1 MVDFVTFIF
10 KYLNTGE
17 ITPEKLFTNSY
28 VKEVYASEH
37 VFTATK
43 LLHVILYA
51 KYGKTDLYK
60 VMENQCQNLKMTQCN
75 ELIKLLQKFVEL
87 FNGTLGTW
95 KTDPVDFELK
105 DNAEPI
111 CSRPYTVT
119 KVHKEILKK

>member
-1 MVDFVTFIF
+1 MFA
-10 KYLNTGE
+10 
-17 ITPEKLFTNSY
+17 NSY

-95 KTDPVDFELK
+95 KIDPVDFELK
-105 DNAEPI
+105 EDAEPI
-111 CSRPYTVT
+111 CSRPYPVP
-119 KVHKEILKK
+119 KVHREMFKRRLSIWYY